1 MKQNKINIFLLV
13 TTILSTVVLL
23 IGATFSYFSTKT
35 MSKMNALAVEAG
47 KFKLGLGVSS
57 LYTDYKLIPT
67 NDEDIMTAYE
77 NKCLDYNGYGA
88 CSTYEFEVFN
98 FNKQI
103 DVVGKIDFTVENIDN
118 LSYMVLDEN
127 DEIYLDKT
135 SVSDGISKN
144 LSLGNHFVLEDANEL
159 GSTSKKF
166 KLIIWLTNKDEAQD
180 EYDAGGSFNA
190 TITFNSVYGDKLT
203 ASIEGYESELNTVS
217 ELGGE

>member
-47 KFKLGLGVSS
+47 KVRLGLGVSP
-57 LYTDYKLIPT
+57 LYTGFELIPT
-67 NDEDIMTAYE
+67 RDEDIMTAYE
-77 NKCLDYNGYGA
+77 HKCIDYYSNGA
-88 CSTYEFEVFN
+88 CNVYEFQVFN
-98 FNKQI
+98 FNKRQ
-103 DVVGKIDFTVENIDN
+103 DVIGKIDFTVNHIEN

-127 DEIYLDKT
+127 DNIYLEKT
-135 SVSDGISKN
+135 SVKN
-144 LSLGNHFVLEDANEL
+144 GETKDLPLGDNFILDDANEL
-159 GSTSKKF
+159 GSTSRKF
-166 KLIIWLTNKDEAQD
+166 KLVIWLTNKDEAQ
-180 EYDAGGSFNA
+180 EKYDAGGSFNA
-190 TITFNSVYGDKLT
+190 TITFNSVYGGKLT